1 MDIGLL
7 GPLTVDGAGVDF
19 PRRDRVVLAALAL
32 KVGEDLTAERLAD
45 ALWRDELP
53 ASWVKVLQGCV
64 VRLRKA
70 LGSATI
76 RTVPQ
81 GYRLEVPADQVDA
94 VRFER
99 LLLRGRELLTLAEPD
114 RAAYVLGEALTL
126 WRGPALTELEAWE
139 PGRLEAGRLEELRL
153 DAEELRLEA
162 AIRTGRH
169 RETLGAARASV
180 EDAPL
185 RERRWAL
192 LALAQYQSG
201 RQAEALRTLRE
212 ARTMLATELGLD
224 PGPDLVALEAAIR
237 GRIRLWLRQRQRP
250 RSSGLSLP
258 RSRAVRRGRRRRTSS
273 AAIETSWPAGNGWVR
288 RGAGRGRSV
297 GKRQVIAGAGRR
309 GRGARPRRPQGR
321 RHHARAAS
329 DDALTAVPSTGPRRA
344 RRRPVRGSRLAVRRP
359 GRAGPFFAA
368 LSEWADRAHWSW
380 PCGPTGSA
388 TSRPP
393 RLRPTG
399 RARAVPPGPMAGDD
413 LGRRSKGRPPAA
425 GLLLEPGLVDLLVR
439 EVEGE
444 PGALPL
450 LSHALR
456 QTWELREGH
465 VDGGRLPG
473 PRWIR
478 GAVAQSAEEVYEG
491 VPPDRRAALRDLL
504 LRLVA
509 PSPEGERSSRVPR
522 RLVTGPAITRP

>member
-180 EDAPL
+180 E
-185 RERRWAL
+185 
-192 LALAQYQSG
+192 
-201 RQAEALRTLRE
+201 
-212 ARTMLATELGLD
+212 
-224 PGPDLVALEAAIR
+224 
-237 GRIRLWLRQRQRP
+237 
-250 RSSGLSLP
+250 
-258 RSRAVRRGRRRRTSS
+258 
-273 AAIETSWPAGNGWVR
+273 
-288 RGAGRGRSV
+288 
-297 GKRQVIAGAGRR
+297 
-309 GRGARPRRPQGR
+309 
-321 RHHARAAS
+321 
-329 DDALTAVPSTGPRRA
+329 RRA
-344 RRRPVRGSRLAVRRP
+344 T
-359 GRAGPFFAA
+359 AGTPLGVA
-368 LSEWADRAHWSW
+368 
-380 PCGPTGSA
+380 G
-388 TSRPP
+388 
-393 RLRPTG
+393 
-399 RARAVPPGPMAGDD
+399 ARAVPVRPA
-413 LGRRSKGRPPAA
+413 GRRVAHPGRGPHDA
-425 GLLLEPGLVDLLVR
+425 GHR
-439 EVEGE
+439 
-444 PGALPL
+444 A
-450 LSHALR
+450 R
-456 QTWELREGH
+456 
-465 VDGGRLPG
+465 PG
-473 PRWIR
+473 PR
-478 GAVAQSAEEVYEG
+478 
-491 VPPDRRAALRDLL
+491 P
-504 LRLVA
+504 
-509 PSPEGERSSRVPR
+509 
-522 RLVTGPAITRP
+522 